1 MSESPDTIAPHV
13 ARVLLHTAH
22 LATFVV
28 LVATGLL
35 LLVPTLRAAVT
46 GGYSLIIRE
55 VHSWGGVAFL
65 VLPAVIVACAGARS
79 VFGPPAD
86 RTLRGLWQGLH
97 LGVTVAMGGAL
108 TLTGFALWSKRLVP
122 EPITEVS
129 RTLHDWL
136 TYGAIVLLAAHLG
149 EVGVAAVVARIA
161 AGTTA
166 TARHLR
172 R

>member
-1 MSESPDTIAPHV
+1 MAPHL
-13 ARVLLHTAH
+13 ARLLLHTAH
-22 LATFVV
+22 LVTFVV

-46 GGYSLIIRE
+46 GGYSLLIRE
-55 VHSWGGVAFL
+55 THRWGGVAFL
-65 VLPAVIVACAGARS
+65 VLPAVIVARAGARS
-79 VFGPPAD
+79 VFVSPAD
-86 RTLRGLWQGLH
+86 RTLRAVWQGLH
-97 LGVTVAMGGAL
+97 LGITIAIGGVL

-122 EPITEVS
+122 EPITELS

-149 EVGVAAVVARIA
+149 EVAVAAVVARIA
-161 AGTTA
+161 AGTTSA
-166 TARHLR
+166 VGHPR